1 MTANRVFGICFVLLA
16 GFIYAV
22 AREIRTPELLGDPGP
37 TLLPNIVAVLMGV
50 LGALLFIGKDDAP
63 AASTPGDHG
72 PPTRGG
78 LAILFASGAAVIGYV
93 ALFKLVGFTIATWLY
108 LFAGI
113 TILGTRSP
121 RAMTAYAL
129 AAGAASLV
137 LGFVLTTLLELPL
150 PGVLL

>member
-22 AREIRTPELLGDPGP
+22 ASGIRTPELLGDPGP

-50 LGALLFIGKDDAP
+50 LGALLFISKDEAP
-63 AASTPGDHG
+63 AASTSGKG
-72 PPTRGG
+72 EPPTRGG

-93 ALFKLVGFTIATWLY
+93 VLFKLAGFTIATWLY
-108 LFAGI
+108 LIAGI

-121 RAMTAYAL
+121 RAVIVYAL
-129 AAGAASLV
+129 AAGAVSLV